1 MVSALSLISI
11 TSVAARIFGVLV
23 LLPFGDALNTVPRL
37 FIAFLLAV
45 ALGPI
50 ETDALQWSAI
60 SFVSDFIIGL
70 LIASPILILT
80 ESAEMFGE
88 LIDTARGQTIGSI
101 IDPLNGQQSSDM
113 ATFSRLVV
121 VNLAVYLGALDR
133 GVTAVAESYKLLPGD
148 NLFASRLSLI
158 ELAVNGASMVGVALR
173 FSAAW
178 MVAYLITDIAT
189 ALLAKVSSG
198 QNFTSSGTV
207 VKMAL
212 TFILLLSLLEN
223 PTELIKIT
231 ESQIQKML
239 WRGP

>member
-1 MVSALSLISI
+1 MSALSLIAIS
-11 TSVAARIFGVLV
+11 SVAARIFGVLV

-37 FIAFLLAV
+37 FIAFLLAI

-50 ETDALQWSAI
+50 DTEVLQWSAI

-70 LIASPILILT
+70 LIASPIRILT

-101 IDPLNGQQSSDM
+101 VDPLNGQQSSDM
-113 ATFSRLVV
+113 AAFSRLAV

-133 GVTAVAESYKLLPGD
+133 GVTAVAESYKLLPSGS
-148 NLFASRLSLI
+148 LLASRLSLI

-173 FSAAW
+173 FSSVW

-198 QNFTSSGTV
+198 QNFTSGGTV
-207 VKMAL
+207 LKMTL
-212 TFILLLSLLEN
+212 TFVLLLNLLEN
-223 PTELIKIT
+223 PTELLVII
-231 ESQIQKML
+231 EGQIQKML